1 MADRILYKIHGSD
14 LQMVEVALN
23 PGHGVIAEAGA
34 MAFMDGTIEMQTK
47 VIGGVVGGLKRKV
60 TGESFFM
67 TSFTNEGNELAKVGF
82 AAPYPGKIIALD
94 LEKYGGMVY
103 CQKGGFLC
111 AARGTEVSL
120 AFTKKIGAG
129 LFGGEGFILQKIE
142 SDGLAFIHAGGTI
155 IEKVLAPGQ
164 ELKVDTGCLVAFT
177 QGVRYDISF
186 VGGVRNALFGKE
198 GLFLASLRGPGKVF
212 IQSLPVPR
220 LADALRTSRR
230 LKIDEQTSS
239 RSTRR

>member
-142 SDGLAFIHAGGTI
+142 SDGLAFIHAGGTM

-177 QGVRYDISF
+177 QGVSTIFPLSAECAMRC
-186 VGGVRNALFGKE
+186 
-198 GLFLASLRGPGKVF
+198 LAKKGC
-212 IQSLPVPR
+212 SLPVCVGR
-220 LADALRTSRR
+220 G
-230 LKIDEQTSS
+230 KSS
-239 RSTRR
+239 SNRCLSPGWQMHLEHPAA